1 MNEYSASP
9 ATAEDGDAP
18 AAPQAAGHRH
28 AVVLVTGLSGAGKAT
43 AMKALEDLGYE
54 TLDNLPLAFLSAL
67 LSPESEHPARG
78 IAINVDIR
86 SRGFSAEQFLRRVE
100 PFRERDDLDLQ
111 VLYIDCAED
120 VLARRYTETRRRH
133 PMAED
138 RPVRDGIALEQRLM
152 SDVRDAAD
160 EVIDTTLL
168 STNDLKRL
176 IAGLFP
182 LDSAAG
188 LSVAVMS
195 FSYKKG
201 LPREADLV
209 FDVRFLANPH
219 WVPELRPGTGRD
231 PEVAA
236 HVAADPEFPE
246 FDQRVTG
253 LLTFLVPLYRRE
265 GKSYL
270 TIAFGCTGG
279 RHRSVFMAERVGG
292 VLRESGHRVT
302 VIHRDTTFA

>member
-1 MNEYSASP
+1 MMETQKATPDP
-9 ATAEDGDAP
+9 ARLP
-18 AAPQAAGHRH
+18 
-28 AVVLVTGLSGAGKAT
+28 VVLVTGLSGAGKAT
-43 AMKALEDLGYE
+43 SMKALEDLGYE
-54 TLDNLPLAFLSAL
+54 TIDNLPLALLGAL
-67 LSPESEHPARG
+67 LSPEADHPARG
-78 IAINVDIR
+78 VAINVDIR
-86 SRGFSAEQFLRRVE
+86 SRGFNADQFLRRVE
-100 PFRERDDLDLQ
+100 SLRSRPDLDLQ
-111 VLYIDCAED
+111 LLFVDCAEG
-120 VLARRYTETRRRH
+120 VLAQRYTETRRRH

-138 RPVRDGIALEQRLM
+138 RPVPDGIALEQRLM
-152 SDVRDAAD
+152 FPVRDEAD

-182 LDSAAG
+182 LDDYAG
-188 LSVAVMS
+188 LTVTVMS

-231 PEVAA
+231 PGVAA
-236 HVAADPEFPE
+236 HVAADPAFPE
-246 FDQRVTG
+246 FDERVTG

-279 RHRSVFMAERVGG
+279 RHRSVFMAERVGR
-292 VLRESGHRVT
+292 VLREGGHRVT
-302 VIHRDTTFA
+302 VIHRDTVFA

>member
-1 MNEYSASP
+1 MMETQKATPDP
-9 ATAEDGDAP
+9 AP
-18 AAPQAAGHRH
+18 LP
-28 AVVLVTGLSGAGKAT
+28 VVLVTGLSGAGKAT
-43 AMKALEDLGYE
+43 SMKALEDLGYE
-54 TLDNLPLAFLSAL
+54 TIDNLPLALLGAL
-67 LSPESEHPARG
+67 LSPEADHPARG
-78 IAINVDIR
+78 VAINVDIR
-86 SRGFSAEQFLRRVE
+86 SRGFNADQFLRRVE
-100 PFRERDDLDLQ
+100 SLRSRPDLDLQ
-111 VLYIDCAED
+111 LLFVDCAEG
-120 VLARRYTETRRRH
+120 VLAQRYTETRRRH

-138 RPVRDGIALEQRLM
+138 RPVPDGIALEQRLM
-152 SDVRDAAD
+152 FPVRDEAD

-182 LDSAAG
+182 LDEYAG
-188 LSVAVMS
+188 LTVTVMS

-231 PEVAA
+231 PGVAA
-236 HVAADPEFPE
+236 HVAADPAFPE
-246 FDQRVTG
+246 FDERVTG

-279 RHRSVFMAERVGG
+279 RHRSVFMAERVGR
-292 VLRESGHRVT
+292 VLREGGHRVT
-302 VIHRDTTFA
+302 VIHRDTVFA

>member
-1 MNEYSASP
+1 MMETQKATPDP
-9 ATAEDGDAP
+9 AP
-18 AAPQAAGHRH
+18 LP
-28 AVVLVTGLSGAGKAT
+28 VVLVTGLSGAGKAT
-43 AMKALEDLGYE
+43 SMKALEDLGYE
-54 TLDNLPLAFLSAL
+54 TIDNLPLALLGAL
-67 LSPESEHPARG
+67 LSPGADHPARG
-78 IAINVDIR
+78 VAINVDIR
-86 SRGFSAEQFLRRVE
+86 SRGFNADQFLRRVE
-100 PFRERDDLDLQ
+100 SLRSRPDLDLQ
-111 VLYIDCAED
+111 LLFVDCAEG
-120 VLARRYTETRRRH
+120 VLAQRYTETRRRH

-138 RPVRDGIALEQRLM
+138 RPVPDGIALEQRLM
-152 SDVRDAAD
+152 FPVRDEAD

-182 LDSAAG
+182 LDEYAG
-188 LSVAVMS
+188 LTVTVMS

-231 PEVAA
+231 PGVAA
-236 HVAADPEFPE
+236 HVAADPAFPE
-246 FDQRVTG
+246 FDERVTG

-279 RHRSVFMAERVGG
+279 RHRSVFMTERVGR
-292 VLRESGHRVT
+292 VLREGGHRVT
-302 VIHRDTTFA
+302 VIHRDTVFA

>member
-1 MNEYSASP
+1 MMETQKATPDP
-9 ATAEDGDAP
+9 AP
-18 AAPQAAGHRH
+18 LP
-28 AVVLVTGLSGAGKAT
+28 VVLVTGLSGAGKAT
-43 AMKALEDLGYE
+43 SMKALEDLGYE
-54 TLDNLPLAFLSAL
+54 TIDNLPLALLGAL
-67 LSPESEHPARG
+67 LSPGADHPARG
-78 IAINVDIR
+78 VAINVDIR
-86 SRGFSAEQFLRRVE
+86 SRGFNADQFLRRVE
-100 PFRERDDLDLQ
+100 SLRSRPDLDLQ
-111 VLYIDCAED
+111 LLFVDCAEG
-120 VLARRYTETRRRH
+120 VLAQRYTETRRRH

-138 RPVRDGIALEQRLM
+138 RPVPDGIALEQRLM
-152 SDVRDAAD
+152 FPVRDEAD

-182 LDSAAG
+182 LDEYAG
-188 LSVAVMS
+188 LTVTVMS

-231 PEVAA
+231 PGVAA
-236 HVAADPEFPE
+236 HVAADPAFPE
-246 FDQRVTG
+246 FDDRVTG

-279 RHRSVFMAERVGG
+279 RHRSVFMAERVGR
-292 VLRESGHRVT
+292 VLREGGHRVT
-302 VIHRDTTFA
+302 VIHRDTVFA

>member
-1 MNEYSASP
+1 MMDTQKATPDP
-9 ATAEDGDAP
+9 ARLP
-18 AAPQAAGHRH
+18 
-28 AVVLVTGLSGAGKAT
+28 VVLVTGLSGAGKAT
-43 AMKALEDLGYE
+43 SMKALEDLGYE
-54 TLDNLPLAFLSAL
+54 TIDNLPLALLGAL
-67 LSPESEHPARG
+67 LSPEADHPARG
-78 IAINVDIR
+78 VAINVDIR
-86 SRGFSAEQFLRRVE
+86 SRGFNADQFLRRVE
-100 PFRERDDLDLQ
+100 SLRSRPDLDLQ
-111 VLYIDCAED
+111 LLFVDCAEG
-120 VLARRYTETRRRH
+120 VLAQRYTETRRRH

-138 RPVRDGIALEQRLM
+138 RPVPDGIALEQRLM
-152 SDVRDAAD
+152 FPVRDEAD

-182 LDSAAG
+182 LDDYAG
-188 LSVAVMS
+188 LTVTVMS

-231 PEVAA
+231 PGVAA
-236 HVAADPEFPE
+236 HVAADPAFPE
-246 FDQRVTG
+246 FDERVTG

-279 RHRSVFMAERVGG
+279 RHRSVFMAERVGR
-292 VLRESGHRVT
+292 VLREGGHRVT
-302 VIHRDTTFA
+302 VIHRDTVFA

>member
-1 MNEYSASP
+1 MMETQK
-9 ATAEDGDAP
+9 ATPAP
-18 AAPQAAGHRH
+18 ARLP
-28 AVVLVTGLSGAGKAT
+28 VVLVTGLSGAGKAT
-43 AMKALEDLGYE
+43 SMKALEDLGYE
-54 TLDNLPLAFLSAL
+54 TIDNLPLALLGAL
-67 LSPESEHPARG
+67 LSPEADHPARG
-78 IAINVDIR
+78 VAINVDIR
-86 SRGFSAEQFLRRVE
+86 SRGFNADQFLRRVE
-100 PFRERDDLDLQ
+100 SLRSRPDLDLQ
-111 VLYIDCAED
+111 LLFVDCAEG
-120 VLARRYTETRRRH
+120 VLAQRYTETRRRH

-138 RPVRDGIALEQRLM
+138 RPVPDGIALEQRLM
-152 SDVRDAAD
+152 FPVRDEAD

-182 LDSAAG
+182 LDDYAG
-188 LSVAVMS
+188 LTVTVMS

-231 PEVAA
+231 PGVAA
-236 HVAADPEFPE
+236 HVAADPAFPE
-246 FDQRVTG
+246 FDERVTG

-279 RHRSVFMAERVGG
+279 RHRSVFMAERVGR
-292 VLRESGHRVT
+292 VLREGGHRVT
-302 VIHRDTTFA
+302 VIHRDTVFA

>member
-1 MNEYSASP
+1 MTASADRLP
-9 ATAEDGDAP
+9 
-18 AAPQAAGHRH
+18 
-28 AVVLVTGLSGAGKAT
+28 VVLLTGLSGAGKST
-43 AMKALEDLGYE
+43 SMKALEDLGYE
-54 TLDNLPLAFLSAL
+54 TIDNLPLAFLGAL
-67 LSPESEHPARG
+67 LSPESDHPARG
-78 IAINVDIR
+78 VAINVDIR
-86 SRGFSAEQFLRRVE
+86 SRGFNTEQFLRRVDSLRGR
-100 PFRERDDLDLQ
+100 PDLDLQ
-111 VLYIDCAED
+111 LLFVDCAEG
-120 VLARRYTETRRRH
+120 VLAQRYTETRRRH

-138 RPVRDGIALEQRLM
+138 RPVTDGIALEQRLM
-152 SDVRDAAD
+152 FPVRDEAD

-182 LDSAAG
+182 LDEFAG
-188 LSVAVMS
+188 LTVTVMS
-195 FSYKKG
+195 FSFKKG

-219 WVPELRPGTGRD
+219 WVPDLRPGTGRD

-236 HVAADPEFPE
+236 HVAADPAFPE
-246 FDQRVTG
+246 FDAHVTG
-253 LLTFLVPLYRRE
+253 MLTFLVPLYRRE

-292 VLRESGHRVT
+292 VLREGGHRVT
-302 VIHRDTTFA
+302 VIHRDTVFA

>member
-1 MNEYSASP
+1 MNEYFPPEASQDEEE
-9 ATAEDGDAP
+9 TVAP
-18 AAPQAAGHRH
+18 ADRLV
-28 AVVLVTGLSGAGKAT
+28 VVLVTGLSGAGKST

-54 TLDNLPLAFLSAL
+54 TIDNLPLAFLTAL
-67 LSPESEHPARG
+67 LSPGEEHPARG
-78 IAINVDIR
+78 VAINVDIR

-100 PFRERDDLDLQ
+100 ALRERADLDLQ
-111 VLYIDCAED
+111 VAFIDCAED
-120 VLARRYTETRRRH
+120 VLARRYTETRHRH

-152 SDVRDAAD
+152 ADVRDD
-160 EVIDTTLL
+160 SDDVIDTTLL
-168 STNDLKRL
+168 TTNDLKRL
-176 IAGLFP
+176 IKQRYP
-182 LDSAAG
+182 LDSVGG
-188 LSVAVMS
+188 LSVTMMS

-209 FDVRFLANPH
+209 FDVRFLDNPH

-236 HVAADPEFPE
+236 YVAADPVFPE
-246 FDQRVTG
+246 FDQHVTG
-253 LLTFLVPLYRRE
+253 MLTFLLPLYQKE

-270 TIAFGCTGG
+270 TVAFGCTGG

-302 VIHRDTTFA
+302 VIHRDTLFA

>member
-1 MNEYSASP
+1 MMETQKATPDP
-9 ATAEDGDAP
+9 ARLP
-18 AAPQAAGHRH
+18 
-28 AVVLVTGLSGAGKAT
+28 VVLVTGLSGAGKAT
-43 AMKALEDLGYE
+43 SMKALEDLGYE
-54 TLDNLPLAFLSAL
+54 MIDNLPLALLGAL
-67 LSPESEHPARG
+67 LSPEADHPARG
-78 IAINVDIR
+78 VAINVDIR
-86 SRGFSAEQFLRRVE
+86 SRGFNADQFLRRVE
-100 PFRERDDLDLQ
+100 SLRSRPDLDLQ
-111 VLYIDCAED
+111 LLFVDCAEG
-120 VLARRYTETRRRH
+120 VLAQRYTETRRRH

-138 RPVRDGIALEQRLM
+138 RPVPDGIALEQRLM
-152 SDVRDAAD
+152 FPVRDEAD

-182 LDSAAG
+182 LDDYAG
-188 LSVAVMS
+188 LTVTVMS

-231 PEVAA
+231 PGVAA
-236 HVAADPEFPE
+236 HVAADPAFPE
-246 FDQRVTG
+246 FDERVTG

-279 RHRSVFMAERVGG
+279 RHRSVFMAERVGR
-292 VLRESGHRVT
+292 VLREGGHRVT
-302 VIHRDTTFA
+302 VIHRDTVFA

>member
-1 MNEYSASP
+1 M
-9 ATAEDGDAP
+9 
-18 AAPQAAGHRH
+18 
-28 AVVLVTGLSGAGKAT
+28 
-43 AMKALEDLGYE
+43 
-54 TLDNLPLAFLSAL
+54 
-67 LSPESEHPARG
+67 
-78 IAINVDIR
+78 
-86 SRGFSAEQFLRRVE
+86 E